1 MQNSVLSPNVRV
13 NSYSEVYDSIL
24 MENVDIGRHC
34 RIRKA
39 IIDKDVTIAPH
50 TEIGYDLEKD
60 KKHYHVTPSGI
71 VVIAKGTE
79 VSEEARATAMAEERV

>member
-1 MQNSVLSPNVRV
+1 
-13 NSYSEVYDSIL
+13 

-39 IIDKDVTIAPH
+39 IIDKDVIIPPE
-50 TEIGYDLEKD
+50 TEIGYDLEED
-60 KKHYHVTPSGI
+60 RKHYHVTPSGI

-79 VSEEARATAMAEERV
+79 VSEEARTAAMVEERA

>member
-1 MQNSVLSPNVRV
+1 
-13 NSYSEVYDSIL
+13 

-39 IIDKDVTIAPH
+39 IIDKDVTIPAGS
-50 TEIGYDLEKD
+50 EIGYNLKEDTKR
-60 KKHYHVTPSGI
+60 YHVTPSGI

-79 VSEEARATAMAEERV
+79 VSDEAGVNLTEKAV